1 MSVTVKEAYDAA
13 KKILGDDLIVYRCIE
28 LENYWIFPYAWKD
41 GTNIMMPPIQVT
53 KNGICDL
60 WNKHFS
66 DIFEE
71 SEWLD
76 EHGKDIPIEK
86 LEKMSK

>member
-1 MSVTVKEAYDAA
+1 
-13 KKILGDDLIVYRCIE
+13 
-28 LENYWIFPYAWKD
+28 
-41 GTNIMMPPIQVT
+41 MMPPIQVT

-76 EHGKDIPIEK
+76 EHGKDIPIEE
-86 LEKMSK
+86 LEKK